1 MIKIAICDDEPII
14 ADVILSKISEFR
26 PEYKADVYYSGESLL
41 NSDIKYDLIF
51 LDIEM
56 SGINGMETALQI
68 RKYNK
73 DVYIVFLTSHTEF
86 MQDAFKVRAYRF
98 LVKPID
104 ENDFFESVI
113 QAENEMMNT
122 EKISITVNDKTSL
135 VSLDDIIY
143 IEAFGDGAFIY
154 TNNEV
159 YESNKTLKYWT
170 EQLGKIHFFRVHKS
184 YLVSFKYINSVDAT
198 SVLMCGISQAIPISR
213 RNYSNFKRAFV
224 EYVKKYA
231 KYV

>member
-14 ADVILSKISEFR
+14 VDDILSKISEFR

-184 YLVSFKYINSVDAT
+184 YLVSFKYINSIEGT
-198 SVLMCGISQAIPISR
+198 GVLMRGISQSIPISR
-213 RNYSNFKRAFV
+213 RNHSNFKRAFV